1 MRAVFRT
8 KQSRKRGFTLVEAI
22 VSIGIFAI
30 AAVMIAMILFTAT
43 NMVQMSLVYDSDREK
58 LSEAA
63 ALSSSTRVDPDDP
76 SSGLIVSLDVKV
88 AGNDVVEK
96 FVIDLTDGNTL
107 VEVEGRYFEYT
118 VQSTKRK
125 YYIFVSD

>member
-1 MRAVFRT
+1 MTPFAA
-8 KQSRKRGFTLVEAI
+8 KKNSRKRGFTLIEAI
-22 VSIGIFAI
+22 VSIAVFAI

-63 ALSSSTRVDPDDP
+63 ALASSTRVNPEDA
-76 SSGLIVSLDVKV
+76 SSQLIVELRVKV
-88 AGNDVVEK
+88 AGEEGTEK
-96 FVIDLTDGNTL
+96 FVIDLTNGNTL
-107 VEVEGRYFEYT
+107 EEVDGRYFIYT
-118 VQSTKRK
+118 LASTGRQ

>member
-63 ALSSSTRVDPDDP
+63 ALSSGTSNGTGDDKE
-76 SSGLIVSLDVKV
+76 LIVTLEITV
-88 AGNDVVEK
+88 AGEQGTEK

>member
-1 MRAVFRT
+1 MTPFAA
-8 KQSRKRGFTLVEAI
+8 KKNSRKRGLTLIEAI
-22 VSIGIFAI
+22 VSIAVFAI

-63 ALSSSTRVDPDDP
+63 ALSSGTHVDPSDP
-76 SSGLIVSLDVKV
+76 TSPFVVELEVKV
-88 AGNDVVEK
+88 AGEDGTEK
-96 FVIDLTDGNTL
+96 FVIDLSGGNTL
-107 VEVEGRYFEYT
+107 EEVDGRYFIYT
-118 VQSTKRK
+118 LASTGRQ

>member
-43 NMVQMSLVYDSDREK
+43 NMVQRSLLDDSDRARP
-58 LSEAA
+58 SEAVSR
-63 ALSSSTRVDPDDP
+63 SSSTRVDPDDP

-88 AGNDVVEK
+88 AGTDVVEK